1 MYADN
6 LTLTTEAFAL
16 GSTMEEPGEQ
26 CTVVFAL
33 LVTEPA
39 SDCVNAGGEGNVGV
53 ALPPPPPPLTG
64 PVTICAKSTVH
75 M

>member
-16 GSTMEEPGEQ
+16 GSTMEEPGEP
-26 CTVVFAL
+26 CTVVFA
-33 LVTEPA
+33 VFFTEPA
-39 SDCVNAGGEGNVGV
+39 SECLNAGGNVGV
-53 ALPPPPPPLTG
+53 ALPPPLPPLAG
-64 PVTICAKSTVH
+64 SVTICAKSTVH